1 MRQLSDILIEK
12 KKKLGRWAE
21 IGRLLGGRDGQLIG
35 KYASGKSIPALD
47 FAIDWKKAFGENL
60 ISMMFEEEPTPVVE
74 EPTPAYGV
82 VAELA
87 ECRKKLIECMEERDA
102 LKNFARGSEG
112 KTKLKKG

>member
-12 KKKLGRWAE
+12 IEKVGGKAAL
-21 IGRLLGGRDGQLIG
+21 GRLLGGITG
-35 KYASGKSIPALD
+35 SGIRQYTEGRMPSFD
-47 FAIDWKKAFGENL
+47 VAIKWKEVFGENL
-60 ISMMFEEEPTPVVE
+60 ISMMFEEKPTPVEE

-102 LKNFARGSEG
+102 LKNFARSNEG
-112 KTKLKKG
+112 KTKLRKG